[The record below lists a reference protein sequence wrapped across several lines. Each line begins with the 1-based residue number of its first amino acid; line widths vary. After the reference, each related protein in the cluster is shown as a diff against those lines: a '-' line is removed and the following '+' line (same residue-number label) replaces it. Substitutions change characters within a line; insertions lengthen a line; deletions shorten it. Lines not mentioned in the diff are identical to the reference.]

1 MVNAFS
7 SVRPMS
13 TSTSSLSSSLSMA
26 KPRGEGYGAPLANVG
41 EMVGNTPMIQL
52 SDTLT
57 GTPDVTIYAKAEF
70 ANPLSS
76 VKDRLALSIIET
88 AEKEGKLKKGDT
100 VIEATSGNTG
110 IAVAMMCAQRGY
122 KCVITMA
129 EPFSVERRKLMRM
142 LGAKVIVTPKAGKGT
157 GMVEK
162 ASELAE
168 EHGWFLCHQFETDAN
183 WKIHEETTGPE
194 IVNDLQKIDKVCDY
208 WVTGYGTGGTFHG
221 AGKYLKEN
229 SPTTKIVLAEPGSA
243 ALVDS
248 GIATERKDDGS
259 PVASHPAFAAHPI
272 QGWTPDFIPLVLE
285 KGLSLDLKLMD
296 DYVSIP
302 DGAAVETAQQLAR
315 NDGILTGIS
324 GGATVYAAIE
334 TAKKA
339 AKGSTI
345 VCMLPDTGERYLST
359 PLFASIEAD
368 MNEEELKIARST
380 PSFILEPVVAE

>member
-1 MVNAFS
+1 MV
-7 SVRPMS
+7 
-13 TSTSSLSSSLSMA
+13 
-26 KPRGEGYGAPLANVG
+26 K
-41 EMVGNTPMIQL
+41 L
-52 SDTLT
+52 SDKMS
-57 GTPDVTIYAKAEF
+57 GCPDVTIYAKAEF

-88 AEKEGKLKKGDT
+88 AEKEGKLKAGDT

-162 ASELAE
+162 AAELAE
-168 EHGWFLCHQFETDAN
+168 KHGWFLCHQFETDAN
-183 WKIHEETTGPE
+183 WKIHEATTGPE
-194 IVNDLQKIDKVCDY
+194 IVNDLKKIGKSLDY

-221 AGKYLKEN
+221 AGKYMKEQKG
-229 SPTTKIVLAEPGSA
+229 STTKIVLAEPSAA

-248 GIATERKDDGS
+248 GIASDRKEDGS
-259 PVASHPAFAAHPI
+259 PNGSHPAFAAHPI

-285 KGLSLDLKLMD
+285 QALALEVDGVKLMD
-296 DYVSIP
+296 EYVSIP
-302 DGAAVETAQQLAR
+302 DGAAVDTAQKLACT
-315 NDGILTGIS
+315 DGILTGIS
-324 GGATVYAAIE
+324 GGATVWAAIE

-339 AKGSTI
+339 EKGSVI

-359 PLFASIEAD
+359 PLFASIAAD
-368 MNEEELKIARST
+368 MNEEELLIAKST
-380 PSFILEPVVAE
+380 PSHILEPVS